1 MKQYQKT
8 DISKIIQILDLKEDN
23 FIPIFNEFNS
33 QHQDDKFINLSEQE
47 ELKDE
52 IQFKSGEKI
61 NKEENLNGS
70 NNNSQPHS
78 VILNENGS
86 IEIKN
91 NKSPYNKENGKHISE
106 FNGSEDNLV
115 INNINNNKH
124 ININNDLNIIN
135 DINKSPKRKNEIDI
149 NTNNLINKNQRINHD
164 SETKSFSKNYKKTD
178 VSKVLKNLDIIKI
191 EKFHKM
197 LNYII
202 NKSDINMDNID
213 NYNSANV
220 RLNLDS
226 DYKNKQ
232 EQLFYTI
239 PEEDNESYDSLSLH
253 KSIRSSAKAT
263 PNLKEKNKKSI
274 NDNIDLNINNNL
286 FKTFS
291 KDKSNFN
298 NNNNFMIEEINIGE
312 DEDKINKDKIKIID
326 LNFKTGDKRDT
337 NFTTPESKEKTI
349 EKIYENIK
357 NINEGRN
364 RDSGPKEFSPS
375 EKDEKTFSDFIPNF
389 NDNENKESID
399 IINNKENKNIINSN
413 IISKKGDSEFSK
425 EIKINENI
433 KKDKSK
439 DEYLKYIVTD
449 RQNKI
454 ILFLCEKDKIGN
466 NYKKYKIPFDS
477 YFRILQL
484 CFKIKPTQGKIY
496 ENFIKKLLKK
506 LPNNVENISDKNNKF
521 IIHNNKVETDIKNL
535 ENNLKYLKDCYLYLI
550 VKKSKLKSKGE
561 IIKISKDL
569 DITQKK
575 EDIEQL
581 LDNLLL
587 YLKQNEKQ
595 NYSFYIST
603 IEDLLKKYHI
613 IPEYEIYEA
622 KMKEEQNKLAFP
634 LYDKYNLNKNS
645 IFDKISDKFFSFLI
659 FILPF
664 LFIYIYFNNQS
675 KNC

>member
-1 MKQYQKT
+1 
-8 DISKIIQILDLKEDN
+8 
-23 FIPIFNEFNS
+23 
-33 QHQDDKFINLSEQE
+33 
-47 ELKDE
+47 
-52 IQFKSGEKI
+52 
-61 NKEENLNGS
+61 
-70 NNNSQPHS
+70 
-78 VILNENGS
+78 
-86 IEIKN
+86 
-91 NKSPYNKENGKHISE
+91 
-106 FNGSEDNLV
+106 
-115 INNINNNKH
+115 
-124 ININNDLNIIN
+124 
-135 DINKSPKRKNEIDI
+135 
-149 NTNNLINKNQRINHD
+149 
-164 SETKSFSKNYKKTD
+164 
-178 VSKVLKNLDIIKI
+178 
-191 EKFHKM
+191 
-197 LNYII
+197 
-202 NKSDINMDNID
+202 
-213 NYNSANV
+213 
-220 RLNLDS
+220 
-226 DYKNKQ
+226 
-232 EQLFYTI
+232 
-239 PEEDNESYDSLSLH
+239 
-253 KSIRSSAKAT
+253 
-263 PNLKEKNKKSI
+263 
-274 NDNIDLNINNNL
+274 
-286 FKTFS
+286 
-291 KDKSNFN
+291 
-298 NNNNFMIEEINIGE
+298 MIEEINIGE

-357 NINEGRN
+357 NINDARN

-389 NDNENKESID
+389 NDNESKESIN
-399 IINNKENKNIINSN
+399 IINNKENINIINSN
-413 IISKKGDSEFSK
+413 IISKNGDLEFSK
-425 EIKINENI
+425 EVKINENI

-535 ENNLKYLKDCYLYLI
+535 ENDIKYLKDCYLYLI

-581 LDNLLL
+581 LDNLLF

-595 NYSFYIST
+595 NYSFYIS
-603 IEDLLKKYHI
+603 IIKGLLKKYHI

-634 LYDKYNLNKNS
+634 FYDKYNLNKNS